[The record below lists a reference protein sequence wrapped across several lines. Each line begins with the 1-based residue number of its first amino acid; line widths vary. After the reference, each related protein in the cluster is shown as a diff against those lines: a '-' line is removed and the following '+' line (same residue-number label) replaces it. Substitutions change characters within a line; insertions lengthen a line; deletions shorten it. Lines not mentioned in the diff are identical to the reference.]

1 MSLSFRLQL
10 PAEAAFRPLATDA
23 ASRLAEIA
31 GGTAAEA
38 AAFSTA
44 VDGALAALAADA
56 GADVVDLVFRAGAG
70 ALEVV
75 VERGGQSRVLSGT
88 VANPK
93 E

>member
-10 PAEAAFRPLATDA
+10 PADAAFRPLATDA
-23 ASRLAEIA
+23 ATRLAQIA

-38 AAFSTA
+38 AAFSNA
-44 VDGALAALAADA
+44 VDGALGALGVGADTVDLAFRTSA
-56 GADVVDLVFRAGAG
+56 GAI
-70 ALEVV
+70 EVI

-88 VANPK
+88 IESPK